1 VHIHRDRKGKGK
13 DGQDRTYV
21 SVVHSTWEATTAGKK
36 RAKPEVF
43 ACLVPPLP
51 PAAVSPWAT
60 GAGAETLQSSVSHT
74 ML

>member
-1 VHIHRDRKGKGK
+1 MRRPVGLWIERPVGGPVHIHRDRKGKGK

-43 ACLVPPLP
+43 ARL
-51 PAAVSPWAT
+51 
-60 GAGAETLQSSVSHT
+60 GREETLDVGVV
-74 ML
+74 